1 MACRRCPGAEQK
13 GSGYCKP
20 RDTELAKDQE
30 KAFKEMMAARQAQEA
45 KWQQAWTP
53 DRVDKPIETTPHVD
67 DNSGFYFEGHYYRY
81 PDTERIASI
90 QKDVEVYMAK
100 RSLDD
105 VLVTEFWTQA
115 PDPFVAITHSSAIA
129 HLSTTVHSSA
139 IAHLSTTSV
148 VHPVEPKPP
157 APREVIANAVGSSST
172 TITSDQGRKSPAAT
186 CASR

>member
-20 RDTELAKDQE
+20 RDTAMAQDQE
-30 KAFKEMMAARQAQEA
+30 KAFKEMMAARAAQEA

-90 QKDVEVYMAK
+90 QKDVETYMAK
-100 RSLDD
+100 RTTDD
-105 VLVTEFWTQA
+105 VQVTEFWTQA
-115 PDPFVAITHSSAIA
+115 PA
-129 HLSTTVHSSA
+129 HLSTTSVVHSSA

-148 VHPVEPKPP
+148 VHSSAIAHPVEPNPP
-157 APREVIANAVGSSST
+157 APREVIAKAAGSSST
-172 TITSDQGRKSPAAT
+172 IITSDHGHKSAAAACT
-186 CASR
+186 RR

>member
-1 MACRRCPGAEQK
+1 MCHGINRMACRRCPGAEQK

-20 RDTELAKDQE
+20 RDTALAQDQE

-81 PDTERIASI
+81 PDTGRIASI

-115 PDPFVAITHSSAIA
+115 PDQM
-129 HLSTTVHSSA
+129 STTN
-139 IAHLSTTSV
+139 IA
-148 VHPVEPKPP
+148 HPVEPKPP
-157 APREVIANAVGSSST
+157 APREVIAKAVGSSST

-186 CASR
+186 CARR

>member
-1 MACRRCPGAEQK
+1 MACRRCPGAEQN

-20 RDTELAKDQE
+20 RDTALAQYQE

-90 QKDVEVYMAK
+90 QKNVEVYMAK

-115 PDPFVAITHSSAIA
+115 PA
-129 HLSTTVHSSA
+129 HLSTT
-139 IAHLSTTSV
+139 

>member
-81 PDTERIASI
+81 PDTGRIASI

-115 PDPFVAITHSSAIA
+115 PA
-129 HLSTTVHSSA
+129 HLSTTVHQSA
-139 IAHLSTTSV
+139 PTVAHLSTT

-157 APREVIANAVGSSST
+157 APREVIAKAVGSSST

>member
-1 MACRRCPGAEQK
+1 MSCRRCPGAEQK

-20 RDTELAKDQE
+20 RDTSLAAEQDR
-30 KAFKEMMAARQAQEA
+30 AFKEMMAAREAQEV

-90 QKDVEVYMAK
+90 QKDVDVYMAK
-100 RSLDD
+100 RSFDD
-105 VLVTEFWTQA
+105 LLVTEFWTQ
-115 PDPFVAITHSSAIA
+115 SSSVTQP
-129 HLSTTVHSSA
+129 STTHLPVNN
-139 IAHLSTTSV
+139 IAY
-148 VHPVEPKPP
+148 PVEPNPP
-157 APREVIANAVGSSST
+157 APREVIAKAVGSSST